1 MSNQEQKQI
10 LNMLQEGKI
19 TIDEAQALLEALN
32 QPQKVTIIPNKPGTT
47 RKFLK
52 ISIKS
57 SEGDDVKIQ
66 IPVEFAR
73 FVKMGQAKMKLSEYD
88 IDIDSLIDLIEDGA
102 MGEIVDIKTSDGD
115 LVKIGVEQDYYL

>member
-32 QPQKVTIIPNKPGTT
+32 QPQKDLIIPNKRGNT

-66 IPVEFAR
+66 VPVDFTK
-73 FVKMGQAKMKLSEYD
+73 FIKMGQAKMKLNEYD
-88 IDIDSLIDLIEDGA
+88 IDIDSLIQLIEEGA
-102 MGEIVDIKTSDGD
+102 NGEIVDIKTSDGD
-115 LVKIGVEQDYYL
+115 LVKIVVE

>member
-32 QPQKVTIIPNKPGTT
+32 QPQKDLIIPNKKGST

-52 ISIKS
+52 ISVKS
-57 SEGDDVKIQ
+57 SDGDDVKVQ

-73 FVKMGQAKMKLSEYD
+73 FVKMGQAKMKLNEFD
-88 IDIDSLIDLIEDGA
+88 IDIDALIQLIEDGA
-102 MGEIVDIKTSDGD
+102 MGEIVDIKTSEGD
-115 LVKIGVEQDYYL
+115 LVKIVVE

>member
-1 MSNQEQKQI
+1 MKMSNQEQKQI

-32 QPQKVTIIPNKPGTT
+32 QPQKDLIIPNKRGTT

-88 IDIDSLIDLIEDGA
+88 IDIDSLIHLIEDGA

-115 LVKIGVEQDYYL
+115 LVKIVVE